1 MIHVSTKHSVVGVP
15 YDEAVANLFPHAK
28 HVEFKGSPY
37 LVLPHGVDEVRLL
50 RNLSMDVPAPILSRY
65 DWSGGTPFDVQKR
78 TCSLLTMNYRAYV
91 LSTMGTG
98 KTRCALWSYD
108 FLRQI
113 GEAKRVLIIAPLS
126 TLNFTWAKEAFA
138 TIPHRSRIVLHGTR
152 KRRLERL
159 AEEHDIYIINPD
171 GLGVIEKELA
181 KRDDIDTVV
190 IDELALFRNPTA
202 ARTKLLKRIVE
213 PRKWV
218 WGMTGSPTPNEPTD
232 AWAQA
237 WLVTPNT
244 VPRRFT
250 WFRDE
255 VMHKVSQFRFVPKR
269 DAADK
274 VFAALQPA
282 VRFTLDDIVELPD
295 IVFRTVDIELG
306 TKQAKVYEE
315 MRQHAFAMV
324 QNAQIDAV
332 NAGVVLNKLLQISL
346 GYIYTRDKRVVG
358 LDNDLRIDALLD
370 AVNAT
375 DEKVIV
381 FCPYTHALDGVAA
394 ALAKEK
400 IDHAVVSGATS
411 SKARG
416 EIFTK
421 FQNTDAIKVLVAHP
435 ATASHGL
442 TLTAAT
448 TVVWFGPITSLET
461 FDQANARIRRVGQ
474 KRKQQVLMFQGTAAE
489 RRIYSLLRQKQN
501 VQEGILDLFAEASA

>member
-1 MIHVSTKHSVVGVP
+1 MIHVSSKHGVVGVP
-15 YDEAVANLFPHAK
+15 YDAAVANLFPHAK
-28 HVEFKGSPY
+28 EVDFNGSPY
-37 LVLPHGVDEVRLL
+37 LVLPHGIDETRLL
-50 RNLSMDVPAPILSRY
+50 RNLSMEIPAPILSRY
-65 DWSGGTPFDVQKR
+65 NWPGGSPFDVQRR
-78 TCSLLTMNYRAYV
+78 TCALLTTNYRAYV

-108 FLRQI
+108 FLRSI
-113 GEAKRVLIIAPLS
+113 GEAKRVLIVAPLS

-138 TIPHRSRIVLHGTR
+138 TIPHCSRVVLHGTR
-152 KRRLERL
+152 KKRLERL

-171 GLGVIEKELA
+171 GLGVIEDALKD
-181 KRDDIDTVV
+181 RPDIDTVV
-190 IDELALFRNPTA
+190 IDELALFRNGSA
-202 ARTKLLKRIVE
+202 ARTKLMKRIVE

-237 WLVTPNT
+237 WLITPNT
-244 VPRRFT
+244 VPKRFT

-255 VMHKVSQFRFVPKR
+255 VMHKVSQFRYVPKR
-269 DAADK
+269 DAADR
-274 VFAALQPA
+274 VFSALQPA
-282 VRFTLDDIVELPD
+282 VRFTLDDVAELPD
-295 IVFRTVDIELG
+295 IVFRTVDIEMG
-306 TKQAKVYEE
+306 TKQAKVYDQ

-324 QNAQIDAV
+324 SNAEIDAV

-346 GYIYTRDKRVVG
+346 GYIYTRDKRIVG

-370 AVNAT
+370 AIDST

-381 FCPYTHALDGVAA
+381 FCPYTHALTGVAD
-394 ALAKEK
+394 ALKKHK

-411 SKARG
+411 AKVRG

-421 FQNTDAIKVLVAHP
+421 FQNTNAIKVLAAHP
-435 ATASHGL
+435 MTASHGL

-448 TVVWFGPITSLET
+448 TIVWFGPITSLEV

-474 KRKQQVLMFQGTAAE
+474 TRKQQVLMFQATAAE
-489 RRIYSLLRQKQN
+489 RRIYSLLRRKQN
-501 VQEGILDLFAEASA
+501 VQDSILDLFKEASA